1 MNNYNN
7 NYIKHVPDFV
17 YNPATIQQQQPI
29 EDDSKKNFN
38 NYICKFKTAFYSSI
52 LFIMFSLP
60 ITYKILDM
68 LAKLLSKNIDI
79 INGDCEEPQ
88 PLGRIIMGI
97 FVGIIL
103 FII

>member
-7 NYIKHVPDFV
+7 NFIKHVPDFV
-17 YNPATIQQQQPI
+17 YNPVTQQQPI
-29 EDDSKKNFN
+29 EDDIKKTYNS
-38 NYICKFKTAFYSSI
+38 YICKFKTAFYSSI
-52 LFIMFSLP
+52 LFIIFSLP
-60 ITYKILDM
+60 VTYKILDM
-68 LAKLLSKNIDI
+68 LAKLLSNNIDI
-79 INGDCEEPQ
+79 ISGDCEEPQ

>member
-17 YNPATIQQQQPI
+17 YNPAIIQQPI
-29 EDDSKKNFN
+29 EDDNKKTFN

-52 LFIMFSLP
+52 LFILFSLP
-60 ITYKILDM
+60 VTYKILDM
-68 LAKLLSKNIDI
+68 LAKLLSNNIEI
-79 INGDCEEPQ
+79 ISGDCEEPQ
-88 PLGRIIMGI
+88 PLGRIIMGL